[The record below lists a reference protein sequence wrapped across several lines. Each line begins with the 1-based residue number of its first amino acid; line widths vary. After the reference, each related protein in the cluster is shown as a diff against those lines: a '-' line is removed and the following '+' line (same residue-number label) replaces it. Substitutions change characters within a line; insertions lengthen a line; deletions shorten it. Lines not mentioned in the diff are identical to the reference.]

1 MNKQI
6 ERKTM
11 SRPLP
16 FECDILDKE
25 PVEIQNP
32 YTGQGIVL
40 EPDAIAVYDCIKGA
54 EMMAHAQNIDDGAH
68 ELWQTVRKGLDWFIK
83 YEPKAYG
90 VLLD

>member
-1 MNKQI
+1 
-6 ERKTM
+6 M

-16 FECDILDKE
+16 IKCDILDSE
-25 PVEIQNP
+25 PVEIKNP
-32 YTGQGIVL
+32 YTMQGILL

-54 EMMAHAQNIDDGAH
+54 EMMAHAQQIEDGSH
-68 ELWQTVRKGLDWFIK
+68 ELWQTVRQGLDWFIK

>member
-1 MNKQI
+1 
-6 ERKTM
+6 M

-16 FECDILDKE
+16 FKCDILDSE
-25 PVEIQNP
+25 PVEIKNP
-32 YTGQGIVL
+32 YTMQGILL

-54 EMMAHAQNIDDGAH
+54 EMMAHAQQIEDGSH
-68 ELWQTVRKGLDWFIK
+68 ELWQTVRQGLDWFIK